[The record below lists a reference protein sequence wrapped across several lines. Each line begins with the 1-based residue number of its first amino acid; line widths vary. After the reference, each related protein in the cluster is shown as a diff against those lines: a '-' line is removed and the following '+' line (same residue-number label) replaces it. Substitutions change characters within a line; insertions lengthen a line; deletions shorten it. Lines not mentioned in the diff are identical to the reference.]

1 VAPLA
6 ARLKRGAELASAAMF
21 AAMLGA
27 FIIQVASRYVFD
39 APVAWTIEVCSIT
52 YIWIVFFASATILT
66 PRQHITFDMLYGHVG
81 PKTRRVFA
89 IVTTATILAVFL
101 AGLPG
106 TLEYVQ
112 FVGRK
117 FTLIMHIR
125 LDLLYSC
132 FAIFMVGAILGAAF
146 RLRRLL
152 GRDWK
157 SGL

>member
-1 VAPLA
+1 PINARAFGAQGAGEERRSPTPVTSLA

-52 YIWIVFFASATILT
+52 YIWIVFFASATILS

-81 PKTRRVFA
+81 VKTRRVFA

-101 AGLPG
+101 VGLPG

-117 FTLIMHIR
+117 FTLVMHIR
-125 LDLLYSC
+125 LDLVYSC
-132 FAIFMVGAILGAAF
+132 F
-146 RLRRLL
+146 
-152 GRDWK
+152 
-157 SGL
+157 

>member
-1 VAPLA
+1 MAPLA
-6 ARLKRGAELASAAMF
+6 AKLKRGAELASAAMF

-81 PKTRRVFA
+81 PKTQRAFA
-89 IVTTATILAVFL
+89 IVTSATILAVFL

-106 TLEYVQ
+106 TLEYVR

-117 FTLIMHIR
+117 FTLVMHIR
-125 LDLLYSC
+125 LDLVYSC
-132 FAIFMVGAILGAAF
+132 FAIFMVGAILGAAI

-152 GRDWK
+152 GRDWR
-157 SGL
+157 SEL